1 MELGA
6 LFLQV
11 EEHAPADALHA
22 PGDPLVENFAHAH
35 HARVAGNEDV
45 EVAGEAVA
53 QRREAEELLHDLL
66 GVRAALEVDGEL
78 QTTEVGLVA
87 HIGHLA
93 QLARLDELGHLVN
106 DGLDGR
112 GIRDLIDL
120 DDVFLRQVPPAGAH
134 LHAAAAGAVDLGHLV
149 PVVQNFAAGRKVR
162 RRERREQVVVRVL
175 EGGDRRAADLL
186 KVEAADLAGHADGDA
201 EVCRHEHVWKARR
214 QQGRLFHGAVV
225 VIDKIDGVAVNVA
238 EELGADGRELRLRVT
253 RGGVGH
259 VARKHLAEVALRVH
273 KRRQQRA
280 VALRQADHGLVDR
293 SVAVRV
299 EAHGLA
305 DDVGRLCASARE
317 QIHLVHCVQQLAVAG
332 LEAVDLRDRAR
343 DDDAHRIRH
352 IVLLQRLGDGLG
364 DDLRLEPDDVGVDGF
379 LDFRCF
385 LSRHNVTVPLRRFF
399 SGNIGQ
405 IEKLAA
411 ALGNVRLASG
421 EVVA

>member
-35 HARVAGNEDV
+35 HARIAGNEDV
-45 EVAGEAVA
+45 EVAGKAVA
-53 QRREAEELLHDLL
+53 QRREPEELLHDLL

-78 QTTEVGLVA
+78 QAAEVGLVA
-87 HIGHLA
+87 HVGHFA
-93 QLARLDELGHLVN
+93 QLARLDELGHFIDN
-106 DGLDGR
+106 GLHGR

-120 DDVFLRQVPPAGAH
+120 DDVLLRQVPPAGAH
-134 LHAAAAGAVDLGHLV
+134 LHAAATGAVDPGHLV
-149 PVVQNFAAGRKVR
+149 PVVQNLAAGRKIR
-162 RRERREQVVVRVL
+162 RRERREQVMVRVL
-175 EGGDRRAADLL
+175 EVGDRRAADLL
-186 KVEAADLAGHADGDA
+186 EVEAADLAGHANGDA
-201 EVCRHEHVWKARR
+201 EVCRHEHIGKARR

-225 VIDKIDGVAVNVA
+225 VINEIDGVAVNVA

-259 VARKHLAEVALRVH
+259 VARKHLAEVALGVH

-280 VALRQADHGLVDR
+280 VALRETDHGLVDR

-305 DDVGRLCASARE
+305 DDVGRFRAPARE
-317 QIHLVHCVQQLAVAG
+317 QIHLVHRVQQLAVAG

-343 DDDAHRIRH
+343 DNDAHRIRH

-364 DDLRLEPDDVGVDGF
+364 DDLRLEPDDVGVHGF

-385 LSRHNVTVPLRRFF
+385 FSRHNVTVPLRRFF

-411 ALGNVRLASG
+411 ALGNVRLAPG
-421 EVVA
+421 EIVA